1 MGGVCVVAARLLH
14 RLQLGVL
21 GLRIRKEG
29 DVRMESQVRAE
40 RCPTLLKDY
49 YGLMAGSLG
58 TEHLGRQDVH
68 LSC

>member
-1 MGGVCVVAARLLH
+1 MGGVFVVAARLLH

-40 RCPTLLKDY
+40 RCPTLLKD
-49 YGLMAGSLG
+49 
-58 TEHLGRQDVH
+58 
-68 LSC
+68 